1 MNIILIIIVL
11 IIIWSIFGYFSSR
24 VGQAEYSVIKK
35 SKDYEIR
42 EYPSHIIAQTTVEG
56 SYREAMNMGF
66 RIIAGYIFGGNTK
79 KESIAMTAPVKE
91 QKFVSEKIAMT
102 APVETQR
109 SGHGVVMRFMMP
121 SQYTVE
127 TLPKP
132 NDPRVLI
139 RQVPGRT
146 MAAIR
151 FSGRWGEE
159 RFEERTEELL
169 TWLQERHILV
179 VGTPV
184 VARYNPPWT
193 PGFLRRNEVLVEIR
207 MDS

>member
-1 MNIILIIIVL
+1 VPIEQPPFTVIRSDGRIELRCYDPFIVAETVVEDAGL
-11 IIIWSIFGYFSSR
+11 
-24 VGQAEYSVIKK
+24 QAGANV
-35 SKDYEIR
+35 
-42 EYPSHIIAQTTVEG
+42 
-56 SYREAMNMGF
+56 GF
-66 RIIAGYIFGGNTK
+66 RRLAGFIFGGNSAE
-79 KESIAMTAPVKE
+79 ESIAMTAPVTTTR
-91 QKFVSEKIAMT
+91 SERIAMT

-109 SGHGVVMRFMMP
+109 SGQGVVMRFMMP

-132 NDPRVLI
+132 NDPRVQI

-169 TWLQERHILV
+169 TWLQGRQILV

-207 MDS
+207 VDS